1 MNDQFNQERMK
12 EITNK
17 YKFISTFAICF
28 ISCAT
33 ALFHYA
39 DQLLLMGYLE
49 FFGYSMNIVKT
60 TVFERLGIILEVL
73 KLCFFIITVQVLGWH
88 IIKSK
93 QEIQKAIMRILIS
106 LKTRNKGN
114 GITIK
119 NLNVKIIGCVLH
131 IFIYALCGWLALQFT
146 GHLIASGIERSLRM
160 FGYTEGV
167 TDIESDLFW
176 IFRSWFVSMPKL
188 FKPRFSYWQA
198 LVIKYTICIAPYAPT
213 IVYLLIRKIR
223 HSSSQTSRIIGVAVS
238 VLCVA
243 ALYSLLNFN
252 ISGTLYL
259 VGQQRAQRD
268 QYFDTV
274 VLDDVMYVVAY
285 ETDTHLFLTKCEYVD
300 EGECLYIDTEYR
312 LCLNREGVLIEEF
325 PVYGNVKSNSKVSDF
340 D

>member
-49 FFGYSMNIVKT
+49 FFGYSLNIVKT
-60 TVFERLGIILEVL
+60 TAFELWGIILEVL
-73 KLCFFIITVQVLGWH
+73 KLCFFTLTVQVLGWH
-88 IIKSK
+88 IIKSN
-93 QEIQKAIMRILIS
+93 QEIQKAIIRILIT
-106 LKTRNKGN
+106 LKTRSKGN
-114 GITIK
+114 VSALT
-119 NLNVKIIGCVLH
+119 NQNVKIIGCALQV
-131 IFIYALCGWLALQFT
+131 FIYALCGWFVLQFT
-146 GHLIASGIERSLRM
+146 GHLIASGVERSLRI

-167 TDIESDLFW
+167 ADIESDLFW

-213 IVYLLIRKIR
+213 IGYLLIRKIR
-223 HSSSQTSRIIGVAVS
+223 HSSTQTSRLAGVAVS
-238 VLCVA
+238 VLYVA
-243 ALYSLLNFN
+243 LIYNLLNFN

-268 QYFDTV
+268 EYFDTV
-274 VLDDVMYVVAY
+274 VLDEVMYVVAY
-285 ETDTHLFLTKCEYVD
+285 ETDTHLFLTKCEYMD